1 MKGSPKRRKKIQQKN
16 MKCFSLTEAFVH
28 LDKSQLSIKK
38 GFQEAETSKLF
49 LFILFLSKNIIL

>member
-1 MKGSPKRRKKIQQKN
+1 